1 MRNKNLFEQ
10 KLLQLSSS
18 LQELKRMVGDSRE
31 TGASFRSRID
41 GAEGIIESLQDMVE
55 MDNSR
60 S

>member
-10 KLLQLSSS
+10 KLLQLSST

-31 TGASFRSRID
+31 TGANFRARIE
-41 GAEGIIESLQDMVE
+41 GAEEVIESLQDMVE

>member
-10 KLLQLSSS
+10 KLLQLSST

-31 TGASFRSRID
+31 TGANFRSRIE
-41 GAEGIIESLQDMVE
+41 GAEEVIESLQDMVE